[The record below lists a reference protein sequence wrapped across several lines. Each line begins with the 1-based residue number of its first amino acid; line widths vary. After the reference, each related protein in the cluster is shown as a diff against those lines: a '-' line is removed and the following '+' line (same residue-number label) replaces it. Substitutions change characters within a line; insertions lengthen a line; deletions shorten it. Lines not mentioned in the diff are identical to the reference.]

1 MAAVRKRK
9 TPIRNGEHLAG
20 TKLLDSALANEA
32 LRKLK
37 SSGKP
42 TVRQSDALRKRE
54 REANARDLPDLLH
67 KIPKKYW
74 IEGSGR
80 QSSQVNRQAQ
90 RYGIP
95 IGGATIDLYAVAHW
109 LHDFLAKHARKFAA
123 PEGEEDGMFGPST
136 PWLEKYRKERALLA
150 RLERKEREGELLPR
164 EKVHEFV
171 TELATILRGAS
182 DRLER
187 RFGADA
193 LEIINEALDNYDAR
207 AERHFANLEAQAEEV
222 EEDV

>member
-1 MAAVRKRK
+1 MAAVKKRK
-9 TPIRNGEHLAG
+9 VTTRKGGHLAG
-20 TKLLDSALANEA
+20 TKLLDCALANTA
-32 LRKLK
+32 LQKLE
-37 SSGKP
+37 SGEKP
-42 TVRQSDALRKRE
+42 TARESAALGKRE
-54 REANARDLPDLLH
+54 RESHADYLCDILH

-74 IEGSGR
+74 IAGSGR

-95 IGGATIDLYAVAHW
+95 IGGATIDLHAVAHW
-109 LHDFLAKHARKFAA
+109 LHDFLAKNATKLARAEDD
-123 PEGEEDGMFGPST
+123 PLLSGEAT

-187 RFGADA
+187 RFGAGA
-193 LEIINEALDNYDAR
+193 LEIINEALDSYDAR
-207 AERHFANLEAQAEEV
+207 VERHFANLEARTEEV